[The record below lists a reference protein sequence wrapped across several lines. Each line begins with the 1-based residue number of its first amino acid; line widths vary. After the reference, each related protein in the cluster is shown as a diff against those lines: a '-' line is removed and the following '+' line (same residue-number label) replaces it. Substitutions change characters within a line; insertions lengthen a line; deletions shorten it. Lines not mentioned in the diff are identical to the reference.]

1 MEPAG
6 ARAATTADATA
17 TFLVSLYLVLLA
29 FFILLAV
36 ISTFDG
42 QKSER
47 VLQSVTS
54 RLGPGPGWMPAVP
67 DTGPG
72 NAGVLR
78 SAGELRRELREA
90 FDSELPGVR
99 FGVRQS
105 GRILEATVP
114 VQMIFDEGTAVAR
127 GLAQGGIG
135 LLMGRVAR
143 AVNAAVPAVRCT
155 VEIVVRDDIKAPLTP
170 RSLSVRRADLLARGL
185 RGAGLAEAEILAGAE
200 SLAGA
205 EAGASPEIRFVFRML
220 SEPAADGG

>member
-17 TFLVSLYLVLLA
+17 MFLVSLYLVLLA

-72 NAGVLR
+72 NAAVLR

-90 FDSELPGVR
+90 FEAEIPGVR
-99 FGVRQS
+99 FGVRQA
-105 GRILEATVP
+105 GRVLEATMP
-114 VQMIFDEGTAVAR
+114 THMIFDEGTAVAR
-127 GLAQGGIG
+127 GW
-135 LLMGRVAR
+135 RH
-143 AVNAAVPAVRCT
+143 
-155 VEIVVRDDIKAPLTP
+155 
-170 RSLSVRRADLLARGL
+170 
-185 RGAGLAEAEILAGAE
+185 
-200 SLAGA
+200 
-205 EAGASPEIRFVFRML
+205 
-220 SEPAADGG
+220 

>member
-17 TFLVSLYLVLLA
+17 MFLVSLYLVLLA

-67 DTGPG
+67 DTGAG
-72 NAGVLR
+72 NAAALR
-78 SAGELRRELREA
+78 SAGDLRRELREA
-90 FDSELPGVR
+90 FDAEVPGVR

-105 GRILEATVP
+105 GRILEATMP
-114 VQMIFDEGTAVAR
+114 THMIFDEGTAVAR
-127 GLAQGGIG
+127 GLAKGGIG

-143 AVNAAVPAVRCT
+143 AVNAAVPAVRCK
-155 VEIVVRDDIKAPLTP
+155 VEIVVRDGIQPPLTP
-170 RSLSVRRADLLARGL
+170 HSLSVRRADLLARSL
-185 RGAGLAEAEILAGAE
+185 RAAGLAESEILAGAE
-200 SLAGA
+200 AG
-205 EAGASPEIRFVFRML
+205 ERPEIRFVFRIL
-220 SEPAADGG
+220 AEPAAEGG

>member
-17 TFLVSLYLVLLA
+17 MFLVSLYLVLLA

-72 NAGVLR
+72 NAAVLR

-90 FDSELPGVR
+90 F
-99 FGVRQS
+99 
-105 GRILEATVP
+105 EA
-114 VQMIFDEGTAVAR
+114 AK
-127 GLAQGGIG
+127 GGIG

-143 AVNAAVPAVRCT
+143 AVNAAVPAVRCK
-155 VEIVVRDDIKAPLTP
+155 VEIVVRDGIQPPLTLQ
-170 RSLSVRRADLLARGL
+170 SLSVRRADLLARGL
-185 RGAGLAEAEILAGAE
+185 RTAGLAESDILAGAE
-200 SLAGA
+200 TGEL
-205 EAGASPEIRFVFRML
+205 PEIRFVFRML
-220 SEPAADGG
+220 SEPAAEGG